1 MKKIL
6 IIEDEEVLGE
16 LLRDHLTSEGYE
28 TYWEKDGEA
37 GVAKLKEVKPD
48 VVLLDMV
55 MPKMNGYETLEKI
68 RSDEDIKEV
77 PVIVISNSGQPV
89 EIRHILDMGV
99 KDYIIKAQFSPAEVL
114 EKVHK
119 YISPNTD
126 PKNTATTSSVL
137 SNPLARLLIVEDD
150 PFLSSIAAMHLKK
163 KGCSVTVAVDGENAL
178 ALLEKEV
185 PDLILLDIIMPGI
198 SGIDV
203 LKKIKADSRYKDVSV
218 IMFSNLGQEHEIEEC
233 TKAGAEDFLIK
244 AMVTPQEVLDRILV
258 ILKRKGKLQ

>member
-28 TYWEKDGEA
+28 TYWEKDGLEGIA
-37 GVAKLKEVKPD
+37 RLKEVKPD

-68 RSDEDIKEV
+68 RADEETREV

-119 YISPNTD
+119 YISPNADQKSPTI
-126 PKNTATTSSVL
+126 SSVL
-137 SNPLARLLIVEDD
+137 SNPVARLLIVEDD

-178 ALLEKEV
+178 ALLEKEI

-203 LKKIKADSRYKDVSV
+203 LKKIKADERYKDVSV

-233 TKAGAEDFLIK
+233 TNAGAEDFLIK
-244 AMVTPQEVLDRILV
+244 AMVTPQEVLDRVLA